1 MTDAWLF
8 VRCLFW
14 VSLVTGLIFAPIAI
28 FVGSRYFAKKEN
40 SHVVSETLDRWN

>member
-14 VSLVTGLIFAPIAI
+14 VSLFTGLIFAPIVI
-28 FVGSRYFAKKEN
+28 VVGSWYFAKKEN
-40 SHVVSETLDRWN
+40 GSHGNASSQS